1 MAGPPGF
8 EPGHDGVKVRCLTAW
23 LRANW
28 WRGTDSNRRTLRERI
43 YSPPRLASSL
53 PLQNGG
59 LGRNRTADTR
69 IFSPLLYRLS
79 YQAFLNSILKLAEL
93 TGLEPATSGVTDRR
107 ELQLHHSS
115 IQWCRLKDLNPQPPD
130 YKSGALPIE
139 LSRLFYF
146 MVGADGIEPP
156 TPCL

>member
-1 MAGPPGF
+1 MAGPPGL
-8 EPGHDGVKVRCLTAW
+8 EPGSDGVKVRCLTAW
-23 LRANW
+23 LRANKW

-43 YSPPRLASSL
+43 YSPPRLATSL

-79 YQAFLNSILKLAEL
+79 YQAFFKMAEL

-115 IQWCRLKDLNPQPPD
+115 K
-130 YKSGALPIE
+130 
-139 LSRLFYF
+139 
-146 MVGADGIEPP
+146 MVPAKGLEPS
-156 TPCL
+156 TP